1 MIPATTQLAAPAPA
15 PPAPPDWATA
25 VALAVHGYA
34 LAGAMLTPA
43 AQRSLH
49 AMHHGQ
55 DPVAAG
61 DCAREYL

>member
-1 MIPATTQLAAPAPA
+1 MSPAAQLAPPPA
-15 PPAPPDWATA
+15 PPAPPAWATA

-34 LAGAMLTPA
+34 LAGSMLTAA

-55 DPVAAG
+55 DLVAAD
-61 DCAREYL
+61 DCARELL